1 MPLLMV
7 CFLVAYLDRV
17 NVGFAKLQM
26 LDDLKFSE
34 AVYGLGAGI
43 FFIGYLMFEVPSNI
57 ALHRYGARRW
67 IARIMVTWGL
77 LSAAMMFVQT
87 PWSFYTL
94 RFLIGVAEAGFFPG
108 IIFYLTT
115 WFPGHRRGVMVALFI
130 SALPISNM
138 LGSLISGFIMQYM
151 HGVAGYAG
159 WQWLFVIEGL
169 PAVALGMAVFYLLHD
184 RIADA
189 KWLTAEEKQG
199 MQAAIERD
207 NQGKQ
212 GHSIREGLLN
222 PKIWLLGGVYFCLV
236 MGQYIISFWMPTIIR
251 NSGIEQP
258 WVIGMLSAI
267 PFTAAAAPLRPWSA
281 ACRCSGACPPQWS
294 AGLPQRQVS
303 R

>member
-1 MPLLMV
+1 MPVHARAQARYNKKGLLMTHSSSPHPERNDQHLDSAYRRTAWRVMPLLMV

-67 IARIMVTWGL
+67 IARIMITWGL

-138 LGSLISGFIMQYM
+138 LGSLISGFIMHPMQ
-151 HGVAGYAG
+151 GCFCGP
-159 WQWLFVIEGL
+159 VI
-169 PAVALGMAVFYLLHD
+169 P
-184 RIADA
+184 
-189 KWLTAEEKQG
+189 
-199 MQAAIERD
+199 
-207 NQGKQ
+207 
-212 GHSIREGLLN
+212 
-222 PKIWLLGGVYFCLV
+222 
-236 MGQYIISFWMPTIIR
+236 
-251 NSGIEQP
+251 
-258 WVIGMLSAI
+258 
-267 PFTAAAAPLRPWSA
+267 
-281 ACRCSGACPPQWS
+281 
-294 AGLPQRQVS
+294 
-303 R
+303 